1 MNVCCGRRFESFQ
14 DLLKRKHTTP
24 RNAAAG
30 YPKGSRIGPVAE
42 MSRTA
47 QVDAGNVQPSGV
59 IDPDSGL
66 GRLPRLTARR
76 SFEVAGAGSSPAGTT
91 ERKYRND

>member
-1 MNVCCGRRFESFQ
+1 MLRAKVRFLPGPFEKEAYHAPERGCRVS
-14 DLLKRKHTTP
+14 KRV
-24 RNAAAG
+24 AQ
-30 YPKGSRIGPVAE
+30 GPVAE